1 MMTRSP
7 FTATP
12 AMRRLSPRLLPAAA
26 AAAAAVL
33 AGCATPQLHLSMEEP
48 GEFKLTD
55 VSKIAVL
62 DFNSL
67 PGDAFS
73 GGEAADQATCALVQR
88 AVCAALSGA
97 GSWDVA
103 RLDVERVAA
112 QFDRGIVPSRRFDAI
127 VYGRVWWQFPP
138 ERHVMKPELF
148 TLETKTRVAYTVPK
162 VADVA
167 SSASGLAGS
176 FSSLAGSVGG
186 ALGSLGSLGSAF
198 GSARREPALPVESA
212 EQPSQEQPQQQTE
225 QKFVDLVTETR
236 DELELVGH
244 RSREATLML
253 ALGIYRVRADGG
265 LEKIAD
271 TFVVVDDGY
280 SLDNGAYSSRP
291 AAFGASGAA
300 DAPQKALQAGATVL
314 PENAVT
320 LPSELQA
327 ELALALRAAT
337 DVSRRIAPHK
347 QTRVVTYSFSDGKIL
362 NLLRNAAYA
371 AAEAYAVKSVR
382 SALGAEVAAEVA
394 PLQAYD
400 PPAEGTVPHSD
411 PEDAAL
417 VAVEDKA
424 AAAAAADRLAAE
436 NDCAEA
442 LFALAVCQEATGR
455 AEQALY
461 TYRYVFSIEP
471 DAASATGI
479 ARCLE
484 EVSSAARIAEQSR
497 SVRKASA
504 RASME

>member
-1 MMTRSP
+1 MMTRPP
-7 FTATP
+7 FPATP
-12 AMRRLSPRLLPAAA
+12 AMRRLFPSLPHAAA
-26 AAAAAVL
+26 AAAVVL

-67 PGDAFS
+67 PGDVFS
-73 GGEAADQATCALVQR
+73 GGEAADKETCALVQR

-112 QFDRGIVPSRRFDAI
+112 QFDRGILPSRRFDAI
-127 VYGRVWWQFPP
+127 LYGRIWWQFPP
-138 ERHVMKPELF
+138 ERHVMKPALF
-148 TLETKTRVAYTVPK
+148 TLETKTRVAYMAPK
-162 VADVA
+162 TADGM
-167 SSASGLAGS
+167 SSASGLGNPLA
-176 FSSLAGSVGG
+176 SLAGSMSG

-198 GSARREPALPVESA
+198 GSSPRVPQATAEPENEKPPKQQE
-212 EQPSQEQPQQQTE
+212 EQR
-225 QKFVDLVTETR
+225 FVDLVTETR
-236 DELELVGH
+236 DELALVGH

-271 TFVVVDDGY
+271 TVLIVDDGY
-280 SLDNGAYSSRP
+280 RLDNGVYSSCP
-291 AAFGASGAA
+291 ASFGAFGAAV
-300 DAPQKALQAGATVL
+300 APRKAPHGGETEL
-314 PENAVT
+314 PSNAIT

-327 ELALALRAAT
+327 ELSLALRAAA

-347 QTRVVTYSFSDGKIL
+347 RTQVVTYSFSDGKIL
-362 NLLRNAAYA
+362 HLLRNAAYA
-371 AAEAYAVKSVR
+371 AAEAYAIRSVR
-382 SALGAEVAAEVA
+382 VALGAEVAAEVA

-400 PPAEGTVPHSD
+400 PPEEGSVPHSD
-411 PEDAAL
+411 PDDAAL
-417 VAVEDKA
+417 VAVEDRA
-424 AAAAAADRLAAE
+424 AAVAAADRLVVKKG
-436 NDCAEA
+436 CAEA
-442 LFALAVCQEATGR
+442 LFALAVSQEATGR

-471 DAASATGI
+471 DAASAAGI

-484 EVSSAARIAEQSR
+484 EVRSAARIAEQSR
-497 SVRKASA
+497 SIRKAGA